1 MLAFASFSITIVSY
15 QGICVFSFF
24 PSLPRFLS
32 HEALGRILRVK
43 VQKKTEILAYP
54 TEFCFRRALSLRFDF
69 AKLSISSF
77 SASSTDFSFE
87 SRRNF
92 SWDATPDNVVL
103 ITF

>member
-1 MLAFASFSITIVSY
+1 L
-15 QGICVFSFF
+15 Q
-24 PSLPRFLS
+24 
-32 HEALGRILRVK
+32 
-43 VQKKTEILAYP
+43 
-54 TEFCFRRALSLRFDF
+54 FDF

-92 SWDATPDNVVL
+92 SRDATPDNVVL